1 MVRGKSAAI
10 ALAVLCV
17 GLGCWWNDNPRGS
30 RSSSLGPA
38 LLDTQFQWD
47 AKTKRDVPRYHVLFV
62 PRWHVA
68 QDAGFGLSG
77 GRSGTRERRSH
88 QYTFHENGRSAPV
101 VHSQPLHVLRTNTV
115 EASGRTFELVTGGIF
130 VAEVNRDG
138 TLAVTPLP
146 ATPPDATP
154 EQILAYVKKS
164 MPGNVW
170 VQAVKPR

>member
-1 MVRGKSAAI
+1 MRRGRSAAI
-10 ALAVLCV
+10 ALVVLLASASC
-17 GLGCWWNDNPRGS
+17 GWNDNLRGS
-30 RSSSLGPA
+30 RSSFLGPA

-62 PRWHVA
+62 PRWYVA
-68 QDAGFGLSG
+68 ADSDFGTSG
-77 GRSGTRERRSH
+77 GHGGTRDRLSHDYTFYDRSG
-88 QYTFHENGRSAPV
+88 PP
-101 VHSQPLHVLRTNTV
+101 VHSQPLHFLRTNTV
-115 EASGRTFELVTGGIF
+115 ETSGRTFELVTGGIY

-146 ATPPDATP
+146 ATTPDATP

-170 VQAVKPR
+170 VQAVK